1 MNEDTSEL
9 LDDARS
15 IRLIEEFV
23 KTSQKEGNEFVAN
36 CLMQLIETISSIG
49 VRNLQPHKPIE
60 TEILKSIEKNKW
72 YYLSTVQLRGENP
85 SYESAVFLCDRE
97 GVVECWM
104 PLETTT
110 SKLLHEAQEDRRK
123 IKMKAESGSFD
134 RIDPWNI

>member
-1 MNEDTSEL
+1 MSEGVSEL

-23 KTSQKEGNEFVAN
+23 KISQKEGNEFVAN
-36 CLMQLIETISSIG
+36 CLMQLIETISAVG

-72 YYLSTVQLRGENP
+72 YYLSTVQLKGEKP

-104 PLETTT
+104 PLETAN

-123 IKMKAESGSFD
+123 MKMKAESGSFD
-134 RIDPWNI
+134 RVDPWNI